1 MQWFMGIKFPDGYAA
16 NIRRGVNMEQLKIH
30 GLKSHDYHIFIE
42 RLLPVMIR
50 GFVNQDVWEAL
61 AELSHFY
68 RVLCAKEVDP
78 TQMLQME
85 KNIPI
90 LICKLEKLFPPG
102 FFNYMEHLIIH
113 LPYQSRIGG
122 PVKYRWM
129 YIIER

>member
-85 KNIPI
+85 KKYPNSNMQTREIIPTR
-90 LICKLEKLFPPG
+90 LL
-102 FFNYMEHLIIH
+102 
-113 LPYQSRIGG
+113 
-122 PVKYRWM
+122 
-129 YIIER
+129 